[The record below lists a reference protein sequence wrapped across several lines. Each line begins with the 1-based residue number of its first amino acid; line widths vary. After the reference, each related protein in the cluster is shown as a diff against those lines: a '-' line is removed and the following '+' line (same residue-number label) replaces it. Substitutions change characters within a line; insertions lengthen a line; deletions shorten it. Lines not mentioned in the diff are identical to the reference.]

1 MKKKAVFIRQLFLAL
16 ISLVLLSSFLT
27 FSSIN
32 GAMAESIIE
41 GEQQIDALPM
51 GQAWITTYD
60 GAGGYED
67 LAYVEFGQDY
77 GFRTKLSSYIGH
89 VVNTNAKSYLINWRP
104 NVVGDSMW
112 VCGMRVAY
120 RLSDG
125 AGGYQDLI
133 YKHFP
138 GSVLFPRDSGVEWAS
153 DWSGGCIYL
162 ESGDPGVGFNKN
174 LNLPRDSRIDYLR
187 VYYYRESRL
196 YLPYIGR

>member
-1 MKKKAVFIRQLFLAL
+1 MKEKAMFIRQLISAL

-51 GQAWITTYD
+51 GQAWITTYN
-60 GAGGYED
+60 GAGNLED

-77 GFRTKLSSYIGH
+77 GFRTKLSSFIGH
-89 VVNTNAKSYLINWRP
+89 VVDTSSNSYLINWRP

-125 AGGYQDLI
+125 AGGYQGFS
-133 YKHFP
+133 YKYFP
-138 GSVLFPRDSGVEWAS
+138 GSVLFPRNSDVEWAS
-153 DWSGGCIYL
+153 DWSGGCIYV
-162 ESGDPGVGFNKN
+162 ESGNPEVGFNKN
-174 LNLPRDSRIDYLR
+174 LNLPQDSRIDYLR
-187 VYYYRESRL
+187 VYYYRESRT
-196 YLPYIGR
+196 YLPFIRR